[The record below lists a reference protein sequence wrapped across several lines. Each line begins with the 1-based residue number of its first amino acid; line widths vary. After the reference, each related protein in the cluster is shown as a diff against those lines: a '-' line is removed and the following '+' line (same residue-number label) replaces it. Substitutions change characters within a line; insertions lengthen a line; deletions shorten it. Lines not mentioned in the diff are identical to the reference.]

1 MLSFFF
7 LMIRRPPRSTRTDTL
22 FPYTTL
28 FRSTPVDSANQP
40 DLRPVLGATRAIAAI
55 LKRNAGTIL
64 VYESTV
70 YPGVTEDV
78 CGPELERL
86 SGLKRG
92 VDFFLGYSPER
103 INPGDRKHTVD
114 RITKVIAGENAEV
127 TERLAAIY
135 GAITSGGVFRA
146 ASIKMAEA
154 PQVLEN
160 AQRDTHLPFLNETA
174 QTITQIALSCHHV
187 LVPVHTNPKLLPVP
201 HPQAAT
207 NHPA

>member
-1 MLSFFF
+1 MRISDW
-7 LMIRRPPRSTRTDTL
+7 SSDVC
-22 FPYTTL
+22 
-28 FRSTPVDSANQP
+28 SS
-40 DLRPVLGATRAIAAI
+40 DLI

-103 INPGDRKHTVD
+103 INPGDREHTVD

-146 ASIKMAEA
+146 ASIKTAEA
-154 PQVLEN
+154 AKVIEN
-160 AQRDTHLPFLNETA
+160 AQRDINIAFMNEIA
-174 QTITQIALSCHHV
+174 QIFGKIGLSVHDV
-187 LVPVHTNPKLLPVP
+187 LD
-201 HPQAAT
+201 AAQDRKSGV
-207 NHPA
+207 

>member
-1 MLSFFF
+1 
-7 LMIRRPPRSTRTDTL
+7 MIRRPPRSTRTATL

-28 FRSTPVDSANQP
+28 VRSPVDSANQP

-92 VDFFLGYSPER
+92 VDFFVGYSPER
-103 INPGDRKHTVD
+103 INPGDREHTD
-114 RITKVIAGENAEV
+114 RKST
-127 TERLAAIY
+127 RLN
-135 GAITSGGVFRA
+135 S
-146 ASIKMAEA
+146 S
-154 PQVLEN
+154 
-160 AQRDTHLPFLNETA
+160 H
-174 QTITQIALSCHHV
+174 
-187 LVPVHTNPKLLPVP
+187 
-201 HPQAAT
+201 
-207 NHPA
+207 

>member
-103 INPGDRKHTVD
+103 INPGDREHTVD

-146 ASIKMAEA
+146 ASIKTAEA
-154 PQVLEN
+154 AKVIEN
-160 AQRDTHLPFLNETA
+160 AQRDINIAFMNEIA
-174 QTITQIALSCHHV
+174 QIFGKIGLSVHDV
-187 LVPVHTNPKLLPVP
+187 LD
-201 HPQAAT
+201 AANT
-207 NHPA
+207 KR